1 MHLRHLVCTLIA
13 CILAT
18 SAATAQKAEPM
29 FPVLTGPIV
38 DAVDEI
44 PAEREKA
51 LDGRLR
57 EFKRRT
63 GHHLQIAIVPD
74 LQGLDVETYA
84 NRLFRSWKL
93 GRAGVDDG
101 ILLVHSPKERKVRI
115 EVGYGAEPYL
125 TDALSSRIMQQDI
138 IPAFKEKR
146 FADGIEAGADSL
158 MREASIT
165 PEQRKEDAI
174 KLARQRAIEAQRAR
188 DGFALFLWW
197 VAGIAAAGAVGF
209 GIYWM
214 ATSRRRAE
222 RRAAELLAEEESNRR
237 AVEAAVAREEARQRA
252 VEAERQRVEAARQRR
267 QSMLDAMSPA
277 ERTAFLEEEARAAEH
292 ARQVAAA
299 AESVRREE
307 AARRR
312 RIQEAED
319 RAEEERRAERRRQEE
334 RDAATSFGTGYGS
347 SYGNSG
353 SSSSSSSDSSSSW
366 SGDGGSSGG
375 GGASGDY

>member
-1 MHLRHLVCTLIA
+1 MHLRHLVCTLLA
-13 CILAT
+13 CMLAT

-51 LDGRLR
+51 LDAKLR

-125 TDALSSRIMQQDI
+125 TDALSSRIMRQDI
-138 IPAFKEKR
+138 IPAFKDKR
-146 FADGIEAGADSL
+146 FADGIEAGAESL

-165 PEQRKEDAI
+165 PEQRREDEI
-174 KLARQRAIEAQRAR
+174 KAARQRALEAQRAK
-188 DGFALFLWW
+188 DAFAMFLWW
-197 VAGIAAAGAVGF
+197 VAGIAVVGGAAF
-209 GIYWM
+209 GVYWI

-222 RRAAELLAEEESNRR
+222 RRAAEIRAREERDRR
-237 AVEAAVAREEARQRA
+237 ALAAAVAREEARQQA
-252 VEAERQRVEAARQRR
+252 LEAERQRVAAAKKRR
-267 QSMLDAMSPA
+267 QDMLDAMDPA
-277 ERTAFLEEEARAAEH
+277 ARAAFLEEERRAAEH

-299 AESVRREE
+299 AEARRQEE
-307 AARRR
+307 EARRR
-312 RIQEAED
+312 AIREAED
-319 RAEEERRAERRRQEE
+319 RAEEERRAERRRQEQ
-334 RDAATSFGTGYGS
+334 RDSSSGFGVGYGS
-347 SYGNSG
+347 TYGGS

-375 GGASGDY
+375 AGASGDY